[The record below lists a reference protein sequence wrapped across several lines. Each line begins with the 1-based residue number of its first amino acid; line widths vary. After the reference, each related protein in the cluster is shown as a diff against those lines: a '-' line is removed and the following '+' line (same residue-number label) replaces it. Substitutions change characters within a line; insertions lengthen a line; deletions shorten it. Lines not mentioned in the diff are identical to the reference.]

1 MEEVTRYS
9 ICDANGVVVQIG
21 TMQTCNMHLDGIVGE
36 TIFPIA
42 AELGDIIQN
51 GVVVGK
57 DVETARQKKCREVNQ
72 WREQQLAQPVE
83 YNGALWDADE
93 KSTRNLQAWASVV
106 ANGTALPGGFFWRDA
121 NNADHI
127 VDADFVRG
135 LASVLTLRGTSIY
148 IESWRMKQ
156 EINSLDNADDV
167 SAYVVGGGL

>member
-1 MEEVTRYS
+1 MNIVNFS
-9 ICDANGVVVQIG
+9 ACDSNGVVVQTG
-21 TMQTCNMHLDGIVGE
+21 TVQEGNLSFYGVVGE
-36 TIFPIA
+36 TVFPIA

-72 WREQQLAQPVE
+72 WREQQFAQPVE

-93 KSTRNLQAWASVV
+93 KSSRNLQAWASVV
-106 ANGTALPGGFFWRDA
+106 ANGTALPDGFFWRDA